1 MCGMDFLRRGNREL
15 IKDINRALVID
26 QLRKNGPMS
35 RTEVAKQTHLGLS
48 TVTKIVDSLM
58 EQRLVCEVGQGDSCG
73 GRRPIFIDL
82 NYMIM
87 AIASASGSSSAGSS
101 WP

>member
-1 MCGMDFLRRGNREL
+1 MDFLRRGNREL